1 MQYRYRCILYTCTV
15 LYRCWCMRYTV
26 PVLVNSITALHL
38 LAPVKLTPVV
48 YPAGPALA
56 EKIGEFAGSG
66 FLFKVR
72 PTCHAI
78 RLFELIHRFPDA
90 CRTCSP
96 LGFCLS

>member
-1 MQYRYRCILYTCTV
+1 
-15 LYRCWCMRYTV
+15 MRYTV

-66 FLFKVR
+66 FLFKVPSAMPFIFSDEQVSQALVVPVALLEQR
-72 PTCHAI
+72 APSA
-78 RLFELIHRFPDA
+78 
-90 CRTCSP
+90 
-96 LGFCLS
+96 